1 MRCSGQFYRP
11 FAFAAHQRLGEFEA
25 FVSANTEHLCRNATQ
40 DRGSNGSQTA
50 APTKSFGQNA
60 TAATSAALARR
71 MAKELKSSSPSSLPP
86 NGEQQGDPNEAL
98 VTDILVDYLQE
109 RGPKV
114 VAKERM
120 SYAVLALCGYFE
132 GKTVA
137 EIDVDKYTDWRAR
150 GAGTVRR
157 ELGVL
162 RAAVNH
168 AHRKGRL
175 HQQVAKLIR
184 ATKTPQARLYMPLFI
199 LLAVY
204 TGRRKQAL
212 LSLRWCDVDLV
223 NRTMDFDQSRARTN
237 KRRGKIRIPTG
248 CCPI

>member
-1 MRCSGQFYRP
+1 
-11 FAFAAHQRLGEFEA
+11 
-25 FVSANTEHLCRNATQ
+25 
-40 DRGSNGSQTA
+40 
-50 APTKSFGQNA
+50 
-60 TAATSAALARR
+60 

-168 AHRKGRL
+168 AHRKG
-175 HQQVAKLIR
+175 KL
-184 ATKTPQARLYMPLFI
+184 T
-199 LLAVY
+199 
-204 TGRRKQAL
+204 
-212 LSLRWCDVDLV
+212 
-223 NRTMDFDQSRARTN
+223 SRSPN
-237 KRRGKIRIPTG
+237 
-248 CCPI
+248 

>member
-1 MRCSGQFYRP
+1 
-11 FAFAAHQRLGEFEA
+11 
-25 FVSANTEHLCRNATQ
+25 
-40 DRGSNGSQTA
+40 
-50 APTKSFGQNA
+50 
-60 TAATSAALARR
+60 

-86 NGEQQGDPNEAL
+86 NGEQQGLDPNEAL

-168 AHRKGRL
+168 AHRKGNYQHRTP
-175 HQQVAKLIR
+175 R
-184 ATKTPQARLYMPLFI
+184 A
-199 LLAVY
+199 
-204 TGRRKQAL
+204 
-212 LSLRWCDVDLV
+212 
-223 NRTMDFDQSRARTN
+223 
-237 KRRGKIRIPTG
+237 
-248 CCPI
+248 

>member
-1 MRCSGQFYRP
+1 MR
-11 FAFAAHQRLGEFEA
+11 
-25 FVSANTEHLCRNATQ
+25 
-40 DRGSNGSQTA
+40 
-50 APTKSFGQNA
+50 
-60 TAATSAALARR
+60 
-71 MAKELKSSSPSSLPP
+71 
-86 NGEQQGDPNEAL
+86 L
-98 VTDILVDYLQE
+98 VTDILVDDLQE

-175 HQQVAKLIR
+175 
-184 ATKTPQARLYMPLFI
+184 T
-199 LLAVY
+199 
-204 TGRRKQAL
+204 
-212 LSLRWCDVDLV
+212 
-223 NRTMDFDQSRARTN
+223 SRSPN
-237 KRRGKIRIPTG
+237 
-248 CCPI
+248 